1 METTGHNSALFL
13 ASGCLTAEGL
23 REYCSGQLNPVDH
36 QISDNHIANCSFCS
50 EAINGHTIFLESFS
64 ADELKETHDDLLNQ
78 IDVLIN
84 KNRPAQNAE
93 KKNKINTVMLTWL
106 SIAAAVIVFF
116 GIYYTYSHH
125 YSGKN
130 NDDLALADNRQPNQK
145 SENSS
150 NLSAP
155 PVGNPTKANGES
167 EPYNTVSAKPGPEK
181 KTAEGESKQEATA
194 SVTTP
199 TTITNS
205 AEIKENS
212 NENAAIAAKKETQVE
227 PSATKVAVSANKRSM
242 RRSDEDAIE
251 SNNQTIYTSVEEMP
265 SFPGGEASR
274 LKFLQGN
281 TIFPQSAKEKGI
293 SGTVYVSF
301 LVESTGKISDIKVLK
316 GIGSGCDE
324 EAIRVVRKMPNWI
337 PGKQAGKPVGVKFT
351 MPIKFS
357 QK

>member
-1 METTGHNSALFL
+1 
-13 ASGCLTAEGL
+13 
-23 REYCSGQLNPVDH
+23 
-36 QISDNHIANCSFCS
+36 
-50 EAINGHTIFLESFS
+50 
-64 ADELKETHDDLLNQ
+64 
-78 IDVLIN
+78 
-84 KNRPAQNAE
+84 
-93 KKNKINTVMLTWL
+93 
-106 SIAAAVIVFF
+106 
-116 GIYYTYSHH
+116 
-125 YSGKN
+125 
-130 NDDLALADNRQPNQK
+130 
-145 SENSS
+145 
-150 NLSAP
+150 
-155 PVGNPTKANGES
+155 
-167 EPYNTVSAKPGPEK
+167 
-181 KTAEGESKQEATA
+181 
-194 SVTTP
+194 
-199 TTITNS
+199 
-205 AEIKENS
+205 
-212 NENAAIAAKKETQVE
+212 
-227 PSATKVAVSANKRSM
+227 M